1 MADPIL
7 FGHSSGAVIS
17 STCRGAIGQRGM
29 MEDGNLA
36 AIDASLDPSGIY
48 VFFRLADG
56 ARSRPSASRA
66 LGLLDNVLE
75 ALLEPV

>member
-1 MADPIL
+1 
-7 FGHSSGAVIS
+7 
-17 STCRGAIGQRGM
+17 M

-48 VFFRLADG
+48 IFFRLADG